1 MYVNPFWFGVLM
13 TVVGLVVVMIIL
25 AIITVH
31 RDDKLRDEEDEADF
45 QKFLEEVENRKFKL
59 VRKDGYWVG
68 EPVEDDDDDDDHA
81 QSD

>member
-13 TVVGLVVVMIIL
+13 TVVGLVVIMIIL
-25 AIITVH
+25 AIVTVQ
-31 RDDKLRDEEDEADF
+31 RDDKLRDEEEEADF

-68 EPVEDDDDDDDHA
+68 EPVEDDDDEDDDA
-81 QSD
+81 QSN